1 MTKNKKIL
9 IALTPGML
17 DELDSVAE
25 SEHRTRSDLVREA
38 VRRYVHEANQ
48 RRANARQAFFTKPVL
63 VQHTE
68 EL

>member
-1 MTKNKKIL
+1 MATRKIL
-9 IALTPGML
+9 VALPPLML
-17 DELDSVAE
+17 QEIDAVAE
-25 SEHRTRSDLVREA
+25 AEHRTRSDLVREA

-48 RRANARQAFFTKPVL
+48 RRASTRPAFFTKPVP

>member
-1 MTKNKKIL
+1 
-9 IALTPGML
+9 ML
-17 DELDSVAE
+17 QEIDAVAE
-25 SEHRTRSDLVREA
+25 AEHRTRSDLVREA

-48 RRANARQAFFTKPVL
+48 RRANARPAFFTKPVP